1 MFLELRFV
9 IGLIGMSKPGIED
22 FPSVVGLGPGD
33 WMLIPHFSTLVA
45 FFIQIHQH
53 MQSVLHVLE
62 IIPFIFVPPDRIK
75 VLGGRMF
82 SVQHINFGFLYG
94 RMRRKIRPYK
104 AVIPWPIKLSIG
116 RIPTNPFPDWIYRTK
131 ASCCAL
137 SRISPVVLRKIT
149 ASYFFNP

>member
-22 FPSVVGLGPGD
+22 FPSIVALGPGD
-33 WMLIPHFSTLVA
+33 WMLIPHFSSLVA

-53 MQSVLHVLE
+53 MQSVLHILE
-62 IIPFIFVPPDRIK
+62 IIPFIFVPPDRIE

-82 SVQHINFGFLYG
+82 SVQHINFGFLYS

-104 AVIPWPIKLSIG
+104 AVIPWPIKLSI
-116 RIPTNPFPDWIYRTK
+116 RRCMDTHKPFSPIGYTAQKLPVAHYREYRRLC
-131 ASCCAL
+131 SE
-137 SRISPVVLRKIT
+137 R
-149 ASYFFNP
+149 